1 MQTGTRFSS
10 RDLRSK
16 RNVQPVLVCQITDH
30 PFGNH
35 QLVGGIFHPRRQEF
49 NLILF
54 IYFTIQGKIT
64 NFRMPVFY
72 LSSRLCDILH
82 TLRTELVELRIRP
95 RFMISALI
103 SCREQIFLIRNH
115 IILQLSHR
123 LELHTCHIRKRLA
136 CLVQRIFRR
145 AFQRFAI
152 LIKER
157 AQHAQRRQFGKRI
170 DKRRTE
176 TRNHIQVAATRLD
189 KRKQARTVHTFPAGQ
204 DCIQIC
210 SIVNNKIQCFQ
221 APVTGRI
228 HKVHHPDILLFN
240 VRYDIRLC
248 KFGRWLL
255 KELNQKVGIHV

>member
-30 PFGNH
+30 PFGDH

-189 KRKQARTVHTFPAGQ
+189 KRKQAGTVHPLSTSK
-204 DCIQIC
+204 DRIQI
-210 SIVNNKIQCFQ
+210 SRIINYKIQCFQ
-221 APVTGRI
+221 SPACCGI
-228 HKVHHPDILLFN
+228 HEVHHADIVLL
-240 VRYDIRLC
+240 DIRNNVC
-248 KFGRWLL
+248 FRKFGSRFL
-255 KELNQKVGIHV
+255 KGSHQ